1 MKVLIVEDQP
11 EKKDNIENFLL
22 DSFEWFHVNS
32 SDSLRSAL
40 KEVVLNQDYDLVLLD
55 MSMPAFDPSESYF
68 EDSPESYAGK
78 ELMEQMKLRAIS
90 MPVIVV
96 TQYSS
101 FEGGAV
107 TLDGLS
113 ESFKNE
119 YDDFY
124 LGYVYYTS
132 ANNNWKNELKEKIEL
147 LQGNKL

>member
-1 MKVLIVEDQP
+1 
-11 EKKDNIENFLL
+11 
-22 DSFEWFHVNS
+22 
-32 SDSLRSAL
+32 
-40 KEVVLNQDYDLVLLD
+40 
-55 MSMPAFDPSESYF
+55 SESYF

-78 ELMEQMKLRAIS
+78 ELMEQMKLRGIS

-107 TLDGLS
+107 ALDGLS
-113 ESFKNE
+113 EKFKND

-132 ANNNWKNELKEKIEL
+132 ANNNWKKELKEKIEL
-147 LQGNKL
+147 LQGNNI